1 MNSLLIS
8 DVEFRM
14 PRYSYERFGNSCDVI
29 ETFPS
34 LSDKQRQNILKTSL
48 DLNTLERFELNQ
60 PIEDP
65 WLIKLK
71 DVTETRI
78 QRSAPKSTQCYLR
91 QCTPWLSKEKPQSAD
106 KSQKNPLKGKIYA
119 SILTRNKVKD
129 DLLVFQETET
139 CMGYMPPVFSAKAT
153 VAFPPICKGE
163 VWTVGWIQALKK
175 ADRTFLYSQDYM

>member
-8 DVEFRM
+8 NVEFRM
-14 PRYSYERFGNSCDVI
+14 PRYSFARFGNSCDVA
-29 ETFPS
+29 FPS
-34 LSDKQRQNILKTSL
+34 FGDSQRKAFLKTSL
-48 DLNTLERFELNQ
+48 NLSILKRFELDQ

-71 DVTETRI
+71 DETEARI
-78 QRSAPKSTQCYLR
+78 QRSVPKSTQCNLE
-91 QCTPWLSKEKPQSAD
+91 QCTPWLSKEKPLSAD
-106 KSQKNPLKGKIYA
+106 KSQKNPLKGKIYT
-119 SILTRNKVKD
+119 SILTRNRVED

-175 ADRTFLYSQDYM
+175 SDQKICYDPDIM

>member
-8 DVEFRM
+8 NVKFRM
-14 PRYSYERFGNSCDVI
+14 PRYSFERFGNSCDII

-34 LSDKQRQNILKTSL
+34 FSVKQRKTFLKTSL
-48 DLNTLERFELNQ
+48 DLNILERFELDE
-60 PIEDP
+60 PVEEV
-65 WLIKLK
+65 LMKLMK
-71 DVTETRI
+71 VTDARI
-78 QRSAPKSTQCYLR
+78 QQSAPKSKQCYLR
-91 QCTPWLSKEKPQSAD
+91 QCTPWLSKEKPRSAD
-106 KSQKNPLKGKIYA
+106 KSKKNPLKGKIYA

-153 VAFPPICKGE
+153 VAFPPICKDE